1 MKMPTLRPRSLRPS
15 RRSVATSPARSARR
29 APTTAGERRQAG
41 GTRRTA
47 GGARRKTVRRHPREV
62 LLEFS
67 MSPFDKGASL
77 SKYVARSL
85 DIIDHSGIPYRMN
98 PMGTVIEGTWDEVL
112 RVVTRCFERMRADCD
127 RISVAVK
134 IDYRKGRTGRLTAKV
149 ASVEKRLGRKVVTG

>member
-1 MKMPTLRPRSLRPS
+1 
-15 RRSVATSPARSARR
+15 
-29 APTTAGERRQAG
+29 
-41 GTRRTA
+41 
-47 GGARRKTVRRHPREV
+47 
-62 LLEFS
+62 